1 MPELITQLEAEVE
14 EMMTRYQKFEKDI
27 KTPCPSCGICDT
39 CRPQKES
46 TAEAM
51 SSLSRDINT
60 KNELIEKLK
69 NI

>member
-1 MPELITQLEAEVE
+1 MQEVIAQLEAEVE
-14 EMMTRYQKFEKDI
+14 EMITRYQKFERDL
-27 KTPCPSCGICDT
+27 KTPCPSCGVCDT

-51 SSLSRDINT
+51 NSLSRDINT
-60 KNELIEKLK
+60 KNELIQKLK